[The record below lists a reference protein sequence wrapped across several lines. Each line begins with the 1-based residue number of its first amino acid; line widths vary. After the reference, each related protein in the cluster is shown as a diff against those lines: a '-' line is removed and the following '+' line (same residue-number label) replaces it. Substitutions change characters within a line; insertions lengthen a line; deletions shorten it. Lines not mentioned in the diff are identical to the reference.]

1 MTAAINGRF
10 SSVSKKFGEGAPR
23 ARRRHGLRRRV
34 SAFSALAVVV
44 GLGLQMGM
52 VQSATAAPAPVGN
65 DFVVTPGDLTF
76 ILKQIKIAER
86 HTTTLTASDP
96 CGTLLAQPG
105 DGIPDKEQVPDVLT
119 SFGLRTVDGSCNNLK
134 AATGQQ
140 APGQPTGPFSGNPDP
155 NFFGAANQIFPRLT
169 KPFFRDADPIGPFG
183 PPGPATSY
191 KSKTGTVVDSQVRI
205 ASNLIDDQT
214 SNNPAAIAAAG
225 HPQRTQTG
233 GKATATPGDVDPT
246 TGEDVLPL
254 APLGCTPS
262 HHTLFI
268 PNVTTDTGLSPP
280 YNSLFTFFGQFFDH
294 GVDQTEKSGGTVFVP
309 LRADDPLRTVGPD
322 GIAGTNC
329 NTPQAAHC
337 DEVPASQAF
346 MVLTRTQNQPGPDG
360 KLGTADD
367 VQDADN
373 TDTPWVDQSQTYT
386 SHASHQVF
394 LREYDAAPSGST
406 VDAQHPAAIAD
417 GMLLQGIVNDD
428 ALPCTKPAGFDC
440 YNDGNAGV
448 GSESTWASVR
458 KQAHDLLGMK
468 LEDKDVLNI
477 PLLATDPYGKYLPGP
492 HGLPQYVTK
501 TGLVEGHLDD
511 PNTPNVDETVPVPA
525 NVIYFG
531 TPFVGDIAHNADPS
545 PDPQSHQSPVPDADS
560 TTLADFSKQPQG
572 TYDDELLNDHF
583 TCGDGRCNENIA
595 LSSIHQVFHSEHNRL
610 VGYIDNLLHTPTA
623 NGGAA
628 DQLAAWQAIG
638 VSSTD
643 ASGSGTGGYGYGE
656 RLFQAARFI
665 TEMEYQHLV
674 FEEFARK
681 VQPAVRPFHVYS
693 PDINP
698 AIDAEFAHAVYRFG
712 HSMLDDQV
720 ARQDQ
725 NADGTRTD
733 NSLPLLTA
741 FLNPPEFFNNSVDPS
756 HAVYTPEQAAGSVL
770 LGSADQT
777 GNEIDEFVTET
788 LRNNLLGLPLDL
800 PSINMARAR
809 DAGVPSLNE
818 VRRQIFNQTNDGQ
831 LAPYT
836 SWADFGQH
844 LKHPESLVNY
854 VAAYGAHPTVRDS
867 GPDGIL
873 GNGDD
878 VTTIAAKRAAARAIV
893 DPQPSDTQPADAADF
908 MFSTGDWA
916 NDADGVTT
924 TGLDVQPADTPA
936 VVKTPNPEQTTGVD
950 LWIGGLGEMTN
961 QNGGLLGSTFNYVFQ
976 TQLEKLQ
983 DGDRLYYLAR
993 TPGTN
998 LRTQLEGNSF
1008 SELIER
1014 NTDYT
1019 NTFKADAFATADCKF
1034 QLADITFPYTTGSDT
1049 ASQHLTP
1056 AIAPLSGVGTV
1067 NDNPNTQCDENQLL
1081 LRKPDGTIQYRAV
1094 NNIDP
1099 PGINGQS
1106 VYNGSD

>member
-76 ILKQIKIAER
+76 MLKQIKIAER

-119 SFGLRTVDGSCNNLK
+119 SYGLRTVDGSCNNLR

-140 APGQPTGPFSGNPDP
+140 APGQPTGPFAGNPDP

-233 GKATATPGDVDPT
+233 GKATATPCDVDPT

-254 APLGCTPS
+254 APVGCTPS

-346 MVLTRTQNQPGPDG
+346 MALTRTQDQPGPDG
-360 KLGTADD
+360 ILHTADD
-367 VQDADN
+367 VQDASN

-394 LREYDAAPSGST
+394 LREYRPNSAAAGDA
-406 VDAQHPAAIAD
+406 PAGPDSAAAVAT
-417 GMLLQGIVNDD
+417 GKLLQGIVNDD
-428 ALPCTKPAGFDC
+428 PLPCTKPAPFEC
-440 YNDGNAGV
+440 YNDGQAGT
-448 GSESTWASVR
+448 GSLSTWASVR
-458 KQAHDLLGMK
+458 KQAHDLLGMR
-468 LEDKDVLNI
+468 LEDIDVLNV

-501 TGLVEGHLDD
+501 GPDGKANTGDEVLVEGHLDD
-511 PNTPNVDETVPVPA
+511 PSTPGVDETVPVP
-525 NVIYFG
+525 NDVESMG
-531 TPFVGDIAHNADPS
+531 TPFLTDIAHNADPS
-545 PDPQSHQSPVPDADS
+545 EQDTNHDGQPDTFPTPDPDS
-560 TTLADFSKQPQG
+560 TTLADFSQQAPG

-595 LSSIHQVFHSEHNRL
+595 LSSIHQVFHSEHDRL
-610 VGYIDNLLHTPTA
+610 VDYIDNLLHTPTA

-638 VSSTD
+638 VSG
-643 ASGSGTGGYGYGE
+643 AKGTGSYNYGE

-698 AIDAEFAHAVYRFG
+698 A
-712 HSMLDDQV
+712 
-720 ARQDQ
+720 
-725 NADGTRTD
+725 
-733 NSLPLLTA
+733 
-741 FLNPPEFFNNSVDPS
+741 
-756 HAVYTPEQAAGSVL
+756 
-770 LGSADQT
+770 
-777 GNEIDEFVTET
+777 
-788 LRNNLLGLPLDL
+788 
-800 PSINMARAR
+800 
-809 DAGVPSLNE
+809 
-818 VRRQIFNQTNDGQ
+818 
-831 LAPYT
+831 
-836 SWADFGQH
+836 
-844 LKHPESLVNY
+844 
-854 VAAYGAHPTVRDS
+854 
-867 GPDGIL
+867 
-873 GNGDD
+873 
-878 VTTIAAKRAAARAIV
+878 
-893 DPQPSDTQPADAADF
+893 
-908 MFSTGDWA
+908 
-916 NDADGVTT
+916 
-924 TGLDVQPADTPA
+924 
-936 VVKTPNPEQTTGVD
+936 
-950 LWIGGLGEMTN
+950 
-961 QNGGLLGSTFNYVFQ
+961 
-976 TQLEKLQ
+976 
-983 DGDRLYYLAR
+983 
-993 TPGTN
+993 
-998 LRTQLEGNSF
+998 
-1008 SELIER
+1008 
-1014 NTDYT
+1014 
-1019 NTFKADAFATADCKF
+1019 
-1034 QLADITFPYTTGSDT
+1034 
-1049 ASQHLTP
+1049 
-1056 AIAPLSGVGTV
+1056 
-1067 NDNPNTQCDENQLL
+1067 
-1081 LRKPDGTIQYRAV
+1081 
-1094 NNIDP
+1094 
-1099 PGINGQS
+1099 
-1106 VYNGSD
+1106 